1 VDNVRHPQFI
11 YPSEREIAGS
21 TAAFRALHTRMV
33 ARDVVAIARLQ
44 MRDNSE
50 PRIVALFPQLEEL
63 DVTGEAG
70 AAASSSSSAAGVA
83 GAADAPAGMQR
94 VPPGMV
100 VVQLPFADDMR
111 VVKQAVADVT
121 GECGSR
127 RTAARHMRTLPLPRL
142 P

>member
-1 VDNVRHPQFI
+1 
-11 YPSEREIAGS
+11 
-21 TAAFRALHTRMV
+21 MV

-63 DVTGEAG
+63 DATAEAG
-70 AAASSSSSAAGVA
+70 AAASSSSSSSSSAA

-94 VPPGMV
+94 VPPGLV

-121 GECGSR
+121 GECRRR
-127 RTAARHMRTLPLPRL
+127 RTAARPVARCHCLLSLAEAVACVSHNTRL
-142 P
+142 CSAWCI